1 MFRTALSLALIVL
14 ACCQFAQA
22 GDASDHKK
30 LNAVSAEIRKTESA
44 LKKNAS
50 KSEQLSHQLRKAEI
64 ERGQISKKI
73 SELENQLASYR
84 RELKS
89 LEKEQR
95 ELEASQQKQQV
106 LIRQQINTAN
116 RLGREEPVK
125 LLLNQED
132 PEQLTRSLK
141 YYNYFLNARAKKLDE
156 YITTLNRL
164 SQLSTDIDQKTA
176 LLNQRR
182 NRLQDQQEKLESSRR
197 QRSKLLAELKQQRA
211 TDKQK
216 LDKLQR
222 ERNRL
227 KEVINAID
235 KAIANIPLP
244 ETAQPFKRYR
254 GKMPPPVKG
263 KVRQRFGSQ
272 RNAKMK
278 WLGWVFDAREG
289 EQVRT
294 IHSGRVV
301 FSDYLRGYGLMV
313 IVDHGDGYMS
323 LYAHNQV
330 LLKDTGD
337 WVATGDPVAQAGNSG
352 GLEESGLYFEIRHN
366 GKPTNPKP
374 WLASR

>member
-1 MFRTALSLALIVL
+1 MLRSALTLALIVL

-22 GDASDHKK
+22 GDAADHKK

-50 KSEQLSHQLRKAEI
+50 TSERLSHELRKTEI
-64 ERGQISKKI
+64 ERGQIRNQISK
-73 SELENQLASYR
+73 LENQLASYR
-84 RELKS
+84 GELNS
-89 LEKEQR
+89 LKKEQR
-95 ELEASQQKQQV
+95 ELQASQQKQQA
-106 LIRQQINTAN
+106 LIRQQINTAY

-132 PEQLTRSLK
+132 PELLSRSLK
-141 YYNYFLNARAKKLDE
+141 YYNYFLSARAKKLDE

-164 SQLSTDIDQKTA
+164 SELSSDIDRKTT

-182 NRLQDQQEKLESSRR
+182 SRLQDQQKKLESSRR
-197 QRSKLLAELKQQRA
+197 QRSKLLAQLKQQRV
-211 TDKQK
+211 TDEQK
-216 LDKLQR
+216 LNKLQR
-222 ERNRL
+222 ERDRL
-227 KEVINAID
+227 KEVIKAID
-235 KAIANIPLP
+235 KAIASIPLP

-254 GKMPPPVKG
+254 GKMKRPVKG
-263 KVRQRFGSQ
+263 KVLQRFGSR

-278 WLGWVFDAREG
+278 WLGWLFDAREG
-289 EQVRT
+289 EPVKT

-313 IVDHGDGYMS
+313 IVDHGEGYMS

-337 WVATGDPVAQAGNSG
+337 WVSTGEPVAQAGNSG
-352 GLEESGLYFEIRHN
+352 GLEESGLYFEIRYN
-366 GKPTNPKP
+366 GKPTNPKF